1 MQTLRYLALVL
12 AAGVANAQAP
22 ATPADAPTPQFSAS
36 DLVPETP
43 GYEDAFSL
51 IEVKLGGK
59 PITAEEQLT
68 RWLDELE
75 AGRARAGAL
84 AGSQIAYV
92 AVTRSDCVDARNA
105 LLKADELG
113 HERAARGLADLA
125 TNITCGD
132 VDYAEV
138 ERWLKKAVTLDYLP
152 AAQRLII
159 LYAPDGRRP
168 DAFQRYVYARAAAGY
183 WDAVSP
189 SEPKP
194 TGEAGFDAE
203 AMQAIE
209 KDVPA
214 ADRARAEAEAAKVVA
229 AMLKRRERFK
239 PVQSQEFSRGGRDAK
254 ASKGYGFVAYT
265 NDYRHECAWNLA
277 GNCRGAQR
285 LAFVDVS
292 NNEQEFMSCKAEL
305 RSKDFVTGEPAV
317 LSREFLIGPKVTRR
331 MVLGDVYVQPEKS
344 AMAVDCKIVPKLAE
358 NAAAGKCRAR
368 LKSQIDAQRFYP
380 PAARQRGIEG
390 SAVVRYWVPPGKED
404 VMDAEIVQSSG
415 HPSLDSAALD
425 TISSGKFT
433 NECDYGLSSIRIS
446 FKLQE

>member
-1 MQTLRYLALVL
+1 MQTLRYLAFVL
-12 AAGVANAQAP
+12 AAASAWAQAP
-22 ATPADAPTPQFSAS
+22 ATQTGAPTPRFSES
-36 DLVPETP
+36 DLVPDNP

-51 IEVKLGGK
+51 LEVKLGGK
-59 PITAEEQLT
+59 PITAEEQLK
-68 RWLDELE
+68 RWQDELQ
-75 AGRARAGAL
+75 AGRARAGSL

-113 HERAARGLADLA
+113 HDRAARGLADLA

-152 AAQRLII
+152 AAQRLIV

-168 DAFQRYVYARAAAGY
+168 DPFQRYVYARAAAGY
-183 WDAVSP
+183 WDAISP
-189 SEPKP
+189 AEPKP
-194 TGEAGFDAE
+194 TGEAGFDSA
-203 AMQAIE
+203 ALQAIE
-209 KDVPA
+209 KNVPA
-214 ADRARAEAEAAKVVA
+214 ADLERAEAEAAKITA

-254 ASKGYGFVAYT
+254 ASSGHGFVAYT
-265 NDYRHECAWNLA
+265 NDYHHECAWNLV
-277 GNCRGAQR
+277 GNCRGTQR
-285 LAFVDVS
+285 LVFVDVS

-305 RSKDFVTGEPAV
+305 RSRDFVTGEPAV
-317 LSREFLIGPKVTRR
+317 LKREVLIGPKVTRR
-331 MVLGDVYVQPEKS
+331 LILGDVYVQPDKS
-344 AMAVDCKIVPKLAE
+344 AMKVDCKAVPKLAE

-368 LKSQIDAQRFYP
+368 LKNTIDAQRFYP
-380 PAARQRGIEG
+380 PDARQRGIEG
-390 SAVVRYWVPPGKED
+390 SVVVRYWVPPGSED
-404 VMDAEIVQSSG
+404 VVDAEIAQSSG
-415 HPSLDSAALD
+415 HPSLDNAALN

-433 NECDYGLSSIRIS
+433 SECDYGLSSIRIS